1 MVFSRG
7 SLYILNPEAAY
18 FHWFFWPSCLLPM
31 AVILISKIILK
42 LGTKVNRILNRVIS
56 NGREEMFNILS
67 HQGNEIKMTIRFHI
81 TSTSM
86 YKIKDSSAST
96 CCLGCDER
104 ETWRP
109 SHVTP
114 GHIPKRC
121 STIPKRQIFHYF
133 YSSLI
138 CNSQEL
144 ESTQMSLNLRMNTE
158 NVVHL
163 QNGVLF
169 SYEKNKDIMN
179 FAIKWM
185 ELENIYLTEGAQT

>member
-1 MVFSRG
+1 M
-7 SLYILNPEAAY
+7 E
-18 FHWFFWPSCLLPM
+18 
-31 AVILISKIILK
+31 
-42 LGTKVNRILNRVIS
+42 TKENRILNRVIS
-56 NGREEMFNILS
+56 NGREHFKKCLTSLVIREMK
-67 HQGNEIKMTIRFHI
+67 IKITLRFHI
-81 TSTSM
+81 TANSM
-86 YKIKDSSAST
+86 YKIKDSNPST

-109 SHVTP
+109 SHATP

-121 STIPKRQIFHYF
+121 STIPKRQVFHYF

>member
-1 MVFSRG
+1 M
-7 SLYILNPEAAY
+7 E
-18 FHWFFWPSCLLPM
+18 
-31 AVILISKIILK
+31 
-42 LGTKVNRILNRVIS
+42 TKENRILNRVIS
-56 NGREEMFNILS
+56 NGREHFKKCLTSLVIREMK
-67 HQGNEIKMTIRFHI
+67 IKITLRFHI
-81 TSTSM
+81 TANSM
-86 YKIKDSSAST
+86 YKIKDSNPST

-109 SHVTP
+109 SHATP

-179 FAIKWM
+179 IARKWM
-185 ELENIYLTEGAQT
+185 ELQNIYLTGLKDYASYVLTYRWILAINYKIPLIQTLRSF

>member
-1 MVFSRG
+1 M
-7 SLYILNPEAAY
+7 L
-18 FHWFFWPSCLLPM
+18 
-31 AVILISKIILK
+31 
-42 LGTKVNRILNRVIS
+42 
-56 NGREEMFNILS
+56 
-67 HQGNEIKMTIRFHI
+67 
-81 TSTSM
+81 
-86 YKIKDSSAST
+86 
-96 CCLGCDER
+96 
-104 ETWRP
+104 
-109 SHVTP
+109 
-114 GHIPKRC
+114 
-121 STIPKRQIFHYF
+121 TIPKRQVFHYF

-169 SYEKNKDIMN
+169 GYEKNKDIMN